1 MQATINISY
10 THNATAQAAKTAN
23 AIIRRESS
31 QKIIMFVAILASLLG
46 AVNL

>member
-1 MQATINISY
+1 MQATININHAQN
-10 THNATAQAAKTAN
+10 TTAQIAGTAN

-31 QKIIMFVAILASLLG
+31 QKIIMFVTILVSLLG

>member
-1 MQATINISY
+1 MQATLNINQAQN
-10 THNATAQAAKTAN
+10 TTAQATAAAN

-31 QKIIMFVAILASLLG
+31 QKIIMFIAILASLLG

>member
-1 MQATINISY
+1 MQTTININRAQN
-10 THNATAQAAKTAN
+10 TTAQMASTVN

-31 QKIIMFVAILASLLG
+31 QKIIMFVAILVSLLG